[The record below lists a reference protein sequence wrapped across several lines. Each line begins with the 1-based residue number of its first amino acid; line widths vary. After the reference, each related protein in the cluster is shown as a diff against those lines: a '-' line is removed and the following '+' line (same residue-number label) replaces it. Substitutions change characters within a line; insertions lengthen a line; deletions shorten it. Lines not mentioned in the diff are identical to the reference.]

1 MNDEKKSTKADEL
14 LHLSIFEDDD
24 IIVDM
29 DDCPKND
36 VDDRK
41 EEPAE

>member
-24 IIVDM
+24 IMDT
-29 DDCPKND
+29 DDCQEND
-36 VDDRK
+36 VDDRE

>member
-24 IIVDM
+24 IMDM
-29 DDCPKND
+29 DDCPEND